1 MGRARCSA
9 YSRHPR
15 NGGGCFP
22 PLSRRRQSL
31 VCHLRE
37 ALVLSLLEAPVLRSP
52 GSGLLSPCHPRPKR
66 LHVSIPVLPPS
77 LGAACSTHQP
87 AEPGR
92 WQTLNECLLNG
103 WMDVSRPGPPR
114 WQVAEQMA
122 RGSCRVWQRS
132 VDTTAA
138 LQERGCWAQYFRDP
152 LQTECF
158 VMP

>member
-9 YSRHPR
+9 YSRHQ
-15 NGGGCFP
+15 GMVVVFP
-22 PLSRRRQSL
+22 PSEQETA
-31 VCHLRE
+31 V
-37 ALVLSLLEAPVLRSP
+37 
-52 GSGLLSPCHPRPKR
+52 SGLSSQRSTSSFPPGGTRPPQPRLRLTVTSSPQTQTSPSPP
-66 LHVSIPVLPPS
+66 SLPPS
-77 LGAACSTHQP
+77 LGAACSAHQP

-138 LQERGCWAQYFRDP
+138 LQERGCWAQCFRDP

-158 VMP
+158 VMW